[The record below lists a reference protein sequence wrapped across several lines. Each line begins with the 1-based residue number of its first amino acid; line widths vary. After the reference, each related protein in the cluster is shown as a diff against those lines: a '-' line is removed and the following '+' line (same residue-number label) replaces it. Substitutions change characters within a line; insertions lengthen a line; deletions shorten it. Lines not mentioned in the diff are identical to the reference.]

1 MSFLQGHL
9 TTGIF
14 AYDPHPPISEQIHL
28 SIPFEHDTFTINFQ
42 KLMLACVRLN
52 MFL

>member
-9 TTGIF
+9 ATGIF
-14 AYDPHPPISEQIHL
+14 VYDPPISEQIHL
-28 SIPFEHDTFTINFQ
+28 SIQFEHDTFTINFQ